1 MIDFKWLSYLRRT
14 VLALLP
20 TNPPTLDQN
29 KHQRLAEISTRLE
42 KIQQEQ
48 QELLQEAADIIA
60 TEKIEL

>member
-1 MIDFKWLSYLRRT
+1 MSYLRRT